1 MNQHITLQKIEH
13 NGVVVSERDEM
24 LSLTDM
30 WKAAGSPANK
40 DPAQW
45 LRQAGTVEFVECVAA
60 FDMGKS
66 HIKKV
71 RGSAAGKRGGGGTFA
86 NWQIALA
93 YAKYLDPVFHM
104 KCNEIVRERMEGK
117 SVAVATLPPE
127 VLELIRSDQ
136 GISRML
142 AHKVTGIEGTVQALV
157 TTVSAI
163 ASLIRP
169 PGDGIY
175 VTGKTSGEIWK
186 AAGFPPIKITCW
198 FSNRLAKM
206 GCQIDGGR
214 RVPVGL
220 GRAKLFDPDKA
231 ENWLRNGG
239 RKLVEEYIAQRKG
252 QGRLRLVGGQ
262 VDAHH

>member
-13 NGVVVSERDEM
+13 NGVVVTERDEM

-30 WKAAGSPANK
+30 WRAAGSDESKRPAE
-40 DPAQW
+40 W
-45 LRQAGTVEFVECVAA
+45 LRQPATVEFVECVVAA
-60 FDMGKS
+60 NMGNA
-66 HIKKV
+66 HIKSR
-71 RGSAAGKRGGGGTFA
+71 RGAGGGTFA

-117 SVAVATLPPE
+117 SVAIATLPPE

-186 AAGFPPIKITCW
+186 AAGFPPIRITCW
-198 FSNRLAKM
+198 FSNRLIKM
-206 GCQIDGGR
+206 GCQIDDKR

-220 GRAKLFDPDKA
+220 SRAKLFDPDKA

-239 RKLVEEYIAQRKG
+239 RKLVEEYIAARKG

-262 VDAHH
+262 IDAHH